1 MPDAYKLK
9 CEQAA
14 SPAFETFIEYQ
25 GYERISYIIFLTST
39 FHNDIADAYMK
50 LWYHEK
56 NIWTRIQISHV
67 LLFVICEP

>member
-50 LWYHEK
+50 L
-56 NIWTRIQISHV
+56 
-67 LLFVICEP
+67 